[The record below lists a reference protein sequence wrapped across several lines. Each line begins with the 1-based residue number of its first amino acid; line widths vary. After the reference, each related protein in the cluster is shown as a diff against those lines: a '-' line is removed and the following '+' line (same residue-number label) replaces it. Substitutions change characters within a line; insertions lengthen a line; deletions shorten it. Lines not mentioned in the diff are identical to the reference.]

1 VPVLQEAN
9 HDCSI
14 KHTAYHSANIPD
26 GTIVWWWSSRC
37 RPRPARSTTI
47 DMRNMM
53 LKYEIIIESDQNK
66 VDINNLLHYALDDM
80 KEKDIITNF
89 QFMVVAE
96 ERL

>member
-1 VPVLQEAN
+1 
-9 HDCSI
+9 
-14 KHTAYHSANIPD
+14 
-26 GTIVWWWSSRC
+26 
-37 RPRPARSTTI
+37 
-47 DMRNMM
+47 MRNMM